1 MQDNHFSIR
10 TLSDLFALQERLAN
24 GENIIVGD
32 VGQITH
38 SIKLQGGRFDN
49 YAVGYI
55 DVNIA
60 RVVLSYQDS
69 FSKIVSIIEKN
80 YGIKNID
87 KTQLLTFKLEQGCL
101 KIELENMIKPLL
113 EGIKDMSDTA
123 KVITIVSIALMI
135 LSGYSYSLYLTHN
148 ENLAK
153 IEAES
158 ENRHII
164 ANLKADK
171 DLQNA
176 INEPKAKIASVLQN
190 DETAILNNE
199 EPITHDKAKNY
210 EFRELIDTT
219 TTRDIEG
226 NFKILGYEISNNGS
240 KKFKTI
246 VEGKTRWI
254 LANLIDAEARIRL
267 ATASINE
274 REIRL
279 SLRVV
284 SEYNNITE
292 ITILE
297 VGTQQNAN

>member
-55 DVNIA
+55 DANIA
-60 RVVLSYQDS
+60 KVVLSYQDS

-158 ENRHII
+158 ENRRII
-164 ANLKADK
+164 ADLKANK

-190 DETAILNNE
+190 DETATFNNE
-199 EPITHDKAKNY
+199 EPITYDKAKNY

-254 LANLIDAEARIRL
+254 LANLIDAEARMRL

-279 SLRVV
+279 SLRAV